1 MSGQQQVEHG
11 VAPVESSSARP
22 DMSKWCLRCAELR
35 LRFHG
40 AVRLGRPAD
49 AVALNAE
56 FARHQQLVHS

>member
-1 MSGQQQVEHG
+1 MSGQQQVEPG
-11 VAPVESSSARP
+11 VAPEGTTPTATDVST
-22 DMSKWCLRCAELR
+22 WCLRCAELR
-35 LRFHG
+35 LRFYG